1 MVSPAWV
8 AVIPTFP
15 GVAPLTM
22 VTVFPETV
30 ARVVSLLSK
39 MTGNPELDS
48 ALTVNGAL
56 AGVYPESAERRS
68 PEHHRMLAKQLCTCG
83 S

>member
-1 MVSPAWV
+1 MCCHPLDWHEF
-8 AVIPTFP
+8 PTFP

-22 VTVFPETV
+22 VTVLPETV

-39 MTGNPELDS
+39 VTGNPELDS

-56 AGVYPESAERRS
+56 AGVLSGIGWKAIS
-68 PEHHRMLAKQLCTCG
+68 
-83 S
+83 